1 MTGTRRPVVLA
12 NCLAAVAEEVGCA
25 PTVSPPW
32 PHPMSAMV
40 ESGVGRS
47 SAEWT
52 YSRRAQRS
60 TCVDGARRRRRARR
74 WRGTDSRSGEP
85 VVRES
90 RTVTNRDVLFVFR
103 TPVGEVGFDPVLDH
117 GVVRSTP

>member
-60 TCVDGARRRRRARR
+60 FAWKAEAATRRQA
-74 WRGTDSRSGEP
+74 GTDRQRQRLSE
-85 VVRES
+85 
-90 RTVTNRDVLFVFR
+90 
-103 TPVGEVGFDPVLDH
+103 
-117 GVVRSTP
+117 